1 MASDAVHTF
10 TDANFEE
17 EVLQSDKPVLID
29 FWAEWCMPCRMLA
42 PVIDKIAEKYGDQ
55 VKVGKVDTDAN
66 RDTAVKYG
74 IQSIPTVIL
83 LKNGEPVKNFVGMQP
98 ESAYAEEIDKVLG

>member
-1 MASDAVHTF
+1 MASDAVLTF

-17 EVLQSDKPVLID
+17 EVLKSDKPVLID
-29 FWAEWCMPCRMLA
+29 FWAEWCMPCRMLS
-42 PVIDKIAEKYGDQ
+42 PVIEKIAEKYGDT

-74 IQSIPTVIL
+74 INSIPTVIL
-83 LKNGEPVKNFVGMQP
+83 IKDGEPAKTLVGMQP
-98 ESAYAEEIDKVLG
+98 EAAYAEELDKLIG

>member
-1 MASDAVHTF
+1 MASEAVQTF
-10 TDANFEE
+10 TDANFED
-17 EVLQSDKPVLID
+17 EVLKSDVPVLVD

-42 PVIDKIAEKYGDQ
+42 PVIDKLAEKYGDQ

-83 LKNGEPVKNFVGMQP
+83 IKDGEPAKTLVGMQS
-98 ESAYAEEIDKVLG
+98 ENAYSEELDKLIA

>member
-17 EVLQSDKPVLID
+17 EVLKSDKPVLID
-29 FWAEWCMPCRMLA
+29 FWAEWCMPCRMLS
-42 PVIDKIAEKYGDQ
+42 PVIEKLAEKYGDQ

-83 LKNGEPVKNFVGMQP
+83 IKDGEAAKTLIGMQP
-98 ESAYAEEIDKVLG
+98 ESAYADELEKLMA

>member
-42 PVIDKIAEKYGDQ
+42 PVIDKLAEKYGDQ